1 MSSRDSKV
9 AMTHSAK
16 FEDEFEAT
24 LEKAK
29 QDPAFRAAYE
39 DAQERHGIL
48 DKLVGLR
55 RALGLSQ
62 TTLAA
67 RMGVRQPTVSGFETE
82 DSDPRLSTLQRYA
95 RAVQARLRLVL
106 TIPAD
111 CDWISASTSA
121 YMAAT
126 QEGSPSATV
135 RSGNLAEAW
144 RSEKQREQGDRWALS
159 A

>member
-1 MSSRDSKV
+1 MYK
-9 AMTHSAK
+9 
-16 FEDEFEAT
+16 
-24 LEKAK
+24 
-29 QDPAFRAAYE
+29 
-39 DAQERHGIL
+39 
-48 DKLVGLR
+48 
-55 RALGLSQ
+55 
-62 TTLAA
+62 
-67 RMGVRQPTVSGFETE
+67 RQTE